1 MLKKLFDLYVHL
13 YIAEDIKN
21 KKPRVEARR
30 LMFLTLNIFFLTGF
44 CISTFTQIMNIL
56 GNLLGILK

>member
-30 LMFLTLNIFFLTGF
+30 LMFLTLNIYNACFL
-44 CISTFTQIMNIL
+44 IVIPYHLYQIYLI
-56 GNLLGILK
+56 GI